1 MHTNIFALPQRL
13 SSSRRWLMALVM
25 ALAVAVAAAYSAHAA
40 NIPPVD
46 CTTTHTTS
54 FDLWAKAGTLAM
66 ADGTTVNIWGYAAN
80 SGDAAQLPG
89 PTLVACAGDNITINL
104 HNVDIPNA
112 TSLAV
117 HGQAGFAA
125 DRVGVTS
132 TDPAKSYAFTAR
144 AGTFVYQAGLTPDG
158 SMQAAL
164 GLYGALVVYPAN
176 GQAYDANS
184 TFDAEQL
191 VLMSEVDPA
200 LNGVAPAPVNISFDM
215 GDYSPKYWLI
225 NGKSYPQTDPIS
237 VTAGN
242 RVLLRYANAG
252 FEEHSMSLLG
262 LNQSVIATNGYL
274 SPYAHGVVA
283 ETVPPGSTMDTL
295 VTMPAGGQYPLYD
308 GNQHIDNNGA
318 NALGGMMTFIN
329 VTAAAAPQAA
339 APAAQDTTVDVA
351 PPASS
356 KNPPQ
361 PTPIIVPPA
370 Q

>member
-1 MHTNIFALPQRL
+1 MHTNIFTLPQRL
-13 SSSRRWLMALVM
+13 SSTRRWLMALVI
-25 ALAVAVAAAYSAHAA
+25 ALAVTVAAVYSAHAA

-46 CTTTHTTS
+46 CTTAHTTS
-54 FDLWAKAGTLAM
+54 FDLWAKSGTATM
-66 ADGTTVNIWGYAAN
+66 ADGTIVNIWGYAAN

-104 HNVDIPNA
+104 HNVDIPSA
-112 TSLAV
+112 SSLAV
-117 HGQAGFAA
+117 HGQAGLAA
-125 DRVGVTS
+125 DMAGVTAGGS
-132 TDPAKSYAFTAR
+132 KGYAFTAR

-158 SMQAAL
+158 PMQAAM

-176 GQAYDANS
+176 GQAYSANS
-184 TFDAEQL
+184 AFDAEQL
-191 VLMSEVDPA
+191 VLMSEIDPA
-200 LNGVAPAPVNISFDM
+200 LNGIAPAPVNTAFEM
-215 GDYSPKYWLI
+215 GDYAPKYWLI

-262 LNQSVIATNGYL
+262 LNQSVIAMNGYL
-274 SPYAHGVVA
+274 SPFAHGAVA

-295 VTMPAGGQYPLYD
+295 VTMPTGGQYPLYD
-308 GNQHIDNNGA
+308 GNQHIDTNGA

-329 VTAAAAPQAA
+329 VTAVAAPQ
-339 APAAQDTTVDVA
+339 PAVGVKTDIQVNPVPPSSDKNQ
-351 PPASS
+351 PPA
-356 KNPPQ
+356 PV
-361 PTPIIVPPA
+361 IVPPA